1 MRKKG
6 TDLNS
11 EISISVVTPT
21 TKQRKNILSVL
32 LQCIKTQT
40 FKVDQW
46 VIVSGDITWSEEDF
60 NIFINSIQKKIPM
73 VKIDTVY
80 VSEKTSNTYG
90 ISNNYEAIGY
100 LRNVTNNLANGDI
113 IVCMD
118 DDDYYPPTR
127 VEHAVTKL
135 LNSNLEVAGCSP
147 HLMYDI
153 DMNTIFQF
161 KKFSENHSVNCSLA
175 YKKSF
180 LSTSNYDNKNTH
192 AEESVFLKN
201 FTIPI
206 VQLDPMQTVI
216 QMAHPKNTY
225 NKRHLIILS
234 HWLPYDK
241 KNLFIFSKNP
251 TTYIHHEILLKYK
264 ELLYPESINI
274 PQSPYDIVYYLG
286 FGAKKWSPL
295 SNSLGGSE
303 QAVAYLSNEWVKIGK
318 KVVIYGDFDTDF
330 LKSHKLTDNVPHYRV
345 FTEFKCCT
353 KYNNLI
359 LWRNFGLY
367 PIHLY
372 NLVAKKIFFDVHDIT
387 SKPFSNNV
395 INHTML
401 KSKYHAHV
409 FQSNTNITPIDSIR
423 ILQNGI
429 RKDVFCIQ
437 PTPLPVRDPYRMCWC
452 SCYKRGLENI
462 LKWIFP
468 IIKHLE
474 PRASLHVYYGMNEVQ
489 DESFKL
495 NMTQLLS
502 QPGVIDHGR
511 QDVTIIKQEKYVSSY
526 HLYYSITQSETDCIS
541 LRESVCSGCI
551 PILSKYNVFQERIGI
566 HIDGNPRE
574 QSDMNKVAHIIVN
587 IMNNKEH
594 ITKVRK
600 QLLEINEY
608 DWKDISQEWLRFFI
622 NL

>member
-6 TDLNS
+6 IDDLNS
-11 EISISVVTPT
+11 EISVSIVTPT
-21 TKQRKNILSVL
+21 TKQRKEVLSVL
-32 LQCIKTQT
+32 LQCIKRQT

-46 VIVSGDITWSEEDF
+46 VIVSGDKKWNEEDF
-60 NIFINSIQKKIPM
+60 NVFITTIQKDIPM
-73 VKIDTVY
+73 VKIDSMY
-80 VSEKTSNTYG
+80 VSEKTSTTYG

-100 LRNVTNNLANGDI
+100 LRNVTNKLANGDI

-127 VEHAVTKL
+127 VEHAVTEL

-147 HLMYDI
+147 HLIYDI
-153 DMNTIFQF
+153 DMNTLF
-161 KKFSENHSVNCSLA
+161 KFTKFSENHSVNCCLA

-180 LSTSNYDNKNTH
+180 LITSNYDNRNTH

-206 VQLDPMQTVI
+206 IQLDPMQTII
-216 QMAHPKNTY
+216 QMVHPKNTY

-234 HWLPYDK
+234 HWLSYDK
-241 KNLFIFSKNP
+241 KNLFIFSKKP
-251 TTYIHHEILLKYK
+251 EAYIPNELLLNYK
-264 ELLYPESINI
+264 TLLYPDSLIKPN
-274 PQSPYDIVYYLG
+274 SKYDIVYYLG

-303 QAVAYLSNEWVKIGK
+303 QAVAYLSNEWVKKGL
-318 KVVIYGDFDTDF
+318 KVAVYGDFDIDF
-330 LKSHKLTDNVPHYRV
+330 LNSQKLTDDVPHYRM
-345 FTEFKCCT
+345 FTEFKCCN

-367 PIHLY
+367 PINKY
-372 NLVAKKIFFDVHDIT
+372 NLTAKKIFFDVHDINT
-387 SKPFSNNV
+387 LPFDNNV
-395 INHTML
+395 ITHTMV
-401 KSKYHAHV
+401 KSKYHAHI
-409 FQSNTNITPIDSIR
+409 FQTNNSTIPIDSIH
-423 ILQNGI
+423 ILKNGV
-429 RKDVFCIQ
+429 RKDIFCVA
-437 PTPLPVRDPYRMCWC
+437 PTPFPIRDPYRMCWC

-462 LKWIFP
+462 LKWLFP
-468 IIKHLE
+468 IIKELE

-511 QDVTIIKQEKYVSSY
+511 QDVNIIKQEKYVSSY

-541 LRESVCSGCI
+541 IRESVCSGCI
-551 PILSKYNVFQERIGI
+551 PILSKYNVFQERVGI
-566 HIDGNPRE
+566 HIDGDPRNKEDMKKVARIIANVMNNTE
-574 QSDMNKVAHIIVN
+574 QSNKI
-587 IMNNKEH
+587 
-594 ITKVRK
+594 RK
-600 QLLEINEY
+600 QLSQIN
-608 DWKDISQEWLRFFI
+608 DQNWKDIALAWSSI
-622 NL
+622 IKT